1 MRLGL
6 VAVLML
12 ASVVVAA
19 DPPKLDWRIGKQ
31 PKYAGKPV
39 YALLVF
45 GPDANDRVWL
55 ARDGDTLYVD
65 RNGNG
70 DLTDPG
76 EAVART
82 KPRKG
87 REDEDGRTFDI
98 GDITVGGKTHKGL
111 TVYASPLADYANSE
125 AGKLPSVKAA
135 LEKNAKAAVYSLRC
149 EVDAPGV
156 KGGGTG
162 GRLDMAAGWL
172 DLNGVLQ
179 FADTPADAP
188 VVHFGGPLEITFYGE
203 LPTMRVGR
211 GTEFVLVVGTPGV
224 GPGTLAMLLYED
236 CIPKDAYPK
245 AEVTFAPKKP
255 GDKPVK
261 ELFELKERC

>member
-1 MRLGL
+1 MRSAFAALL
-6 VAVLML
+6 L
-12 ASVVVAA
+12 ASVAVAA
-19 DPPKLDWRIGKQ
+19 EPPKIDRSIGEQ
-31 PKYAGKPV
+31 PKYVGQPV

-45 GPDANDRVWL
+45 GPDAKDRVWL
-55 ARDGDTLYVD
+55 ARDGDTLFVD
-65 RNGNG
+65 KNGNG

-162 GRLDMAAGWL
+162 GRLDMAAGRL
-172 DLNGVLQ
+172 DLNGPLQ

-188 VVHFGGPLEITFYGE
+188 VVHFGGPLEVSFYGE
-203 LPTMRVGR
+203 VPKMRVGR

-224 GPGTLAMLLYED
+224 GPGTFAMLGYQD
-236 CIPKDAYPK
+236 CIPTDAYPK
-245 AEVTFAPKKP
+245 AEVTFAAKTA
-255 GDKPVK
+255 GDAPVK
-261 ELFELKERC
+261 ELFEIKERC

>member
-1 MRLGL
+1 MRLAL
-6 VAVLML
+6 AAVLLL
-12 ASVVVAA
+12 ASAGVAA
-19 DPPKLDWRIGKQ
+19 DPPKIDRTLGKQ

-45 GPDANDRVWL
+45 GPNARDRVWL
-55 ARDGDTLYVD
+55 ARDGDTLFVD
-65 RNGNG
+65 KNGNG

-76 EAVART
+76 EAVTRT
-82 KPRKG
+82 APRKG
-87 REDEDGRTFDI
+87 REDDDNRTFDV
-98 GDITVGGKTHKGL
+98 GDLTLGGRTHKGL
-111 TVYASPLADYANSE
+111 TVYTSPLADYAGGPV
-125 AGKLPSVKAA
+125 GKLPSLKAT
-135 LEKNAKAAVYSLRC
+135 LEKDTKAQVYSLRC
-149 EVDAPGV
+149 EVDAPGL

-162 GRLDMAAGWL
+162 GRLDMMAGWL

-179 FADTPADAP
+179 FAEKPADAP

-211 GTEFVLVVGTPGV
+211 GTEFVMVVGTPGV
-224 GPGTLAMLLYED
+224 GPGTFAMLQYED